1 MADEQQVFISH
12 SSGGWNSKIRVP
24 AWLGSGENLLLS
36 VRLLSSCVLTWWE
49 KGGRA
54 LEVTF
59 IRALIPF
66 IRTPPS

>member
-1 MADEQQVFISH
+1 M
-12 SSGGWNSKIRVP
+12 P

-36 VRLLSSCVLTWWE
+36 VRLLSSCVLTWWK

-59 IRALIPF
+59 IRALIPL
-66 IRTPPS
+66 IRTPPA